1 MTDEITERIRLI
13 MQEYN
18 NSPSAFADEIGVQRP
33 AISHIMSGRN
43 RPSLDVVMK
52 ILKAYDQINPQW
64 LLTGEGKMKQLDL
77 FGEINKS
84 EDIKKSEESNNQIL
98 DTEKP
103 RESSVGK
110 QPVYSPATAQSQPL
124 DSGSEISKDHTPLS
138 NPVSHSPVVEQKAP
152 EQATIPNLQQA
163 PVENRYYQPGN
174 QQTEQT
180 YRPERTYNQVPPVA
194 QAQPVSQPQA
204 ESHNHPYN
212 HPVSPPPIPQHSAG
226 IPAELFGGGSGG
238 KKVEKIV
245 ILYADKSFS
254 VYHPE

>member
-1 MTDEITERIRLI
+1 MTDDITERIRLI
-13 MQEYN
+13 MQEYS

-77 FGEINKS
+77 FGGIS
-84 EDIKKSEESNNQIL
+84 ESDDNTKKLTTDNQYIKE
-98 DTEKP
+98 TKP
-103 RESSVGK
+103 LQSPVEN

-124 DSGSEISKDHTPLS
+124 SPRIEENKAESITSSNQSRQFSTEPGYSARIEEGFYESSKQTELQANRQEKIYNQDQHYTQTHIPPQ
-138 NPVSHSPVVEQKAP
+138 NTHSPTSA
-152 EQATIPNLQQA
+152 
-163 PVENRYYQPGN
+163 
-174 QQTEQT
+174 
-180 YRPERTYNQVPPVA
+180 
-194 QAQPVSQPQA
+194 
-204 ESHNHPYN
+204 
-212 HPVSPPPIPQHSAG
+212 PPPISKPSEN
-226 IPAELFGGGSGG
+226 IPTELFGGGGG